1 MILVGGLERFEHMS
15 VSGYHRTKTGT
26 SRIQHGPVRFHGS
39 RVHDSEHTYTMSQSP
54 APAIGPSSKPPT
66 SSTSC
71 SNFTVIFEKTLK
83 EYKRKTKEDLTA
95 HPLAAQFQAC
105 NSTADILAVLQDQ
118 VDQFSQSRN
127 SDERLQRWLNPTIN
141 VLYAFSDTLGA
152 GISFVNI

>member
-1 MILVGGLERFEHMS
+1 
-15 VSGYHRTKTGT
+15 
-26 SRIQHGPVRFHGS
+26 
-39 RVHDSEHTYTMSQSP
+39 MSQSP
-54 APAIGPSSKPPT
+54 APAIGPFSKPPT
-66 SSTSC
+66 LSTSC

-83 EYKRKTKEDLTA
+83 EYKWKTKEDPTA

-141 VLYAFSDTLGA
+141 VLYAFLETLGA